1 MPLDETTRFFL
12 EVAIVSYLKGKKE
25 ATSKEILYYLTKRR
39 YRVRLGMRQ
48 VAEVCTSLK
57 RRGALLSRLRR
68 KIALWRI
75 NPNFYREHP
84 NQSMYLQSMTL
95 EEFKEAIK
103 RRTKRRLKAKNS
115 GTLHM

>member
-1 MPLDETTRFFL
+1 MPLDKKTRHYI

-39 YRVRLGMRQ
+39 YRVLLGMRQ
-48 VAEVCTSLK
+48 VAEICTSMK
-57 RRGALLSRLRR
+57 RRGALLSRSRR

-84 NQSMYLQSMTL
+84 NQGMYVLYMTL
-95 EEFKEAIK
+95 EEFREGFK
-103 RRTKRRLKAKNS
+103 RRTKRRLKARES